1 MNIGQYLVAAAKSF
15 PDRPAI
21 SLGDQLHARY
31 GDFLLRVARLAAGMR
46 ALPGLAPG
54 DRIGLAMKNCPQYLE
69 AMYAAW
75 HAGLCAVP
83 INAKLHPREF
93 AYILK
98 NSGAKICLA
107 TTELAQ
113 LLTPL
118 VGEIDSLERVICV
131 DDAEYD
137 KLLSGDPLAL
147 QPAEREDPAW
157 LFYTSGT
164 TGKPKGAMLTHRTL
178 AAMTYRY
185 YADIDYLTEADCML
199 HGAPLSHGGGLYALP
214 HIAKASHQIIP
225 ASHGFDPA
233 EIIDLT
239 HIYENLT
246 FFAAPTMLTRFA
258 YHPNIGAA
266 RLDSIRTI
274 FYGGAPMYVED
285 LKRTLDIL
293 GPRLVQAYGQGEMP
307 NTITYL
313 PKRMHADRAHPRY
326 EERLASVGIARTGV
340 AVRIVDPD
348 GRDVATGQIG
358 EVAARSDVCMAGYWN
373 NKAAT
378 GQALRDG
385 WLFTGDLGVMSEDGF
400 LTLKDRSKDL
410 IISGGS
416 NIYPREVEEVLL
428 LHPKV
433 LEVSVIGRK
442 HADWGEEVIAFVVPR
457 EGETI
462 DKSELD
468 QVCLDNI
475 ARFKRPKDYLFIE
488 ALPKNNYGKILKT
501 ELRIRLEPAAG
512 H

>member
-1 MNIGQYLVAAAKSF
+1 MNIGQFLVAAAKSF
-15 PDRPAI
+15 PERPAI

-31 GDFLLRVARLAAGMR
+31 GDFVAQVARLAAGLR
-46 ALPGLAPG
+46 ALPGVEPG
-54 DRIGLAMKNCPQYLE
+54 DRIGLAMKNCPQYFE
-69 AMYAAW
+69 VMYAAW

-93 AYILK
+93 AYILE
-98 NSGAKICLA
+98 NSGAKICFA
-107 TTELAQ
+107 STELAQ
-113 LLTPL
+113 VLTPL
-118 VGEIDSLERVICV
+118 VSEIDSLERVICV

-137 KLLSGDPLAL
+137 KLLIGDALEL

-178 AAMTYRY
+178 AAMTFRY
-185 YADIDYLTEADCML
+185 YADIDNLTESDCML

-214 HIAKASHQIIP
+214 HVAKASHQIIP

-239 HIYENLT
+239 RIYDNLT

-258 YHPNIGAA
+258 YHPNIGTA
-266 RLDSIRTI
+266 RLESIRTI

-285 LKRTLDIL
+285 LKRTLSIL

-307 NTITYL
+307 NTITFL
-313 PKRMHADRAHPRY
+313 PKRMHIDRAHPRY

-348 GRDVATGQIG
+348 GRDVAAGQIG
-358 EVAARSDVCMAGYWN
+358 EVAARSDVSMAGYWN
-373 NKAAT
+373 NPAAT
-378 GQALRDG
+378 QQALRNG

-416 NIYPREVEEVLL
+416 NIYPREVEEILL

-442 HADWGEEVIAFVVPR
+442 HADWGEEVIAFVVLR

-462 DKSELD
+462 AKSELD
-468 QVCLDNI
+468 QICLNNI
-475 ARFKRPKDYLFIE
+475 ARFKRPKDYLFIT

-501 ELRIRLEPAAG
+501 ELRTSLDP
-512 H
+512 

>member
-1 MNIGQYLVAAAKSF
+1 MNIGQFLVASAKVF

-21 SLGDQLHARY
+21 SLGDQLHASY
-31 GDFLLRVARLAAGMR
+31 GKFLSRVARLAASLR
-46 ALPGLAPG
+46 ALPGVKPG
-54 DRIGLAMKNCPQYLE
+54 DRIALAMKNCPQYLE
-69 AMYAAW
+69 AMYATW

-93 AYILK
+93 AYILE

-107 TTELAQ
+107 TAELAQ
-113 LLTPL
+113 ELAPL
-118 VGEIDSLERVICV
+118 VDELDQLERVICV

-137 KLLSGDPLAL
+137 RLVNADPLAL
-147 QPAEREDPAW
+147 QLVDREDPAW

-164 TGKPKGAMLTHRTL
+164 TGKPKGATLTHRAL
-178 AAMTYRY
+178 AAMTFRY
-185 YADIDYLTEADCML
+185 YADIDHLTEADCML

-233 EIIDLT
+233 GIIDLT
-239 HIYENLT
+239 AIYSNLT

-258 YHPNIGAA
+258 YHPRIGEAK
-266 RLDSIRTI
+266 LDSIKTI

-313 PKRMHADRAHPRY
+313 PKRMHIDRAHPRY
-326 EERLASVGIARTGV
+326 EERLASVGLPRTGV
-340 AVRIVDPD
+340 EVRVVGAD
-348 GRDVATGQIG
+348 GSDVPVGEIG
-358 EVAARSDVCMAGYWN
+358 EVIARSDVCMSGYWN
-373 NKAAT
+373 NPTAT
-378 GQALRDG
+378 AQSLREG
-385 WLFTGDLGVMSEDGF
+385 WLFTGDLGVMSADGL

-428 LHPKV
+428 MHPDV

-442 HADWGEEVIAFVVPR
+442 HADWGEEVIAFVVAR
-457 EGETI
+457 DGKAIERA
-462 DKSELD
+462 ELD

-488 ALPKNNYGKILKT
+488 ALPKNNYGKVLKT
-501 ELRIRLEPAAG
+501 ELRMQSENPSA
-512 H
+512 